1 MHIQNVTYT
10 VTQTW
15 LVPAVK
21 VGVPIMETGN
31 PLSEQKTHLY
41 ALIVTQEQCLKT
53 RQILLVKD
61 EMMIEKFG
69 DLFTTDAPAIGHG
82 VNVHGKMGAGIA
94 VQFRKRFPIM
104 YYIYTELCAD
114 GTMVPGSVL
123 TDPNGPPVVY
133 NIASQDLPGA
143 HARLEWLEEGLRTA
157 LSDAHSR
164 GLDRVALPLIGCG
177 IGGLDEADVVPLM
190 QQVESEYPS
199 VQIELWRYQ
208 G

>member
-1 MHIQNVTYT
+1 ME
-10 VTQTW
+10 TQIR
-15 LVPAVK
+15 PARAVRA
-21 VGVPIMETGN
+21 GVLIMETRN
-31 PLSEQKTHLY
+31 LQLEPMTHMSVLTAIQVQY
-41 ALIVTQEQCLKT
+41 LKI
-53 RQILLVKD
+53 RPNLPVKD
-61 EMMIEKFG
+61 ETMIEKFG
-69 DLFTTDAPAIGHG
+69 DLFTSDAPAIGHG
-82 VNVHGKMGAGIA
+82 VNTHGKMGAGIA
-94 VQFRKRFPIM
+94 VQFRTRFPIM

-123 TDPNGPPVVY
+123 TDANSTPVVY
-133 NIASQDLPGA
+133 NIASQDLPGP

-157 LSDAHSR
+157 LADAHSR

-199 VQIELWRYQ
+199 VTIELWRYQ